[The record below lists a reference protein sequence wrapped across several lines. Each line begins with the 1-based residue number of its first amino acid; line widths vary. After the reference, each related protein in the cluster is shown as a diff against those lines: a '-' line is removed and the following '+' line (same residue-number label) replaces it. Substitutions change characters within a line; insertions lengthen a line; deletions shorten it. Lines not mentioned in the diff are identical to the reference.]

1 MGMWHFG
8 WETKRRRGL
17 RTWVVSML
25 ERSPKNGAELM
36 DEIELM
42 TKGWWRPSP
51 GSMYPL
57 LESMVQEQLIRKR
70 EDGRYELT
78 QKTKEEF
85 GWPYGSHGA
94 QPRTVD
100 DMLKEIEGYA
110 SYFEDLSKSDRTRIE
125 PYSDRIKNIA
135 ERLAAMGK

>member
-8 WETKRRRGL
+8 WETRRRRGL
-17 RTWVVSML
+17 RTWVISML

-36 DEIELM
+36 DEIEMM

-57 LESMVQEQLIRKR
+57 LESMTQEQLIKKR
-70 EDGRYELT
+70 EDGKYELT

-94 QPRTVD
+94 QPRTVE
-100 DMLKEIEGYA
+100 DMLREIEGYA
-110 SYFEDLSKSDRTRIE
+110 SYFEDLTKSDKARIE
-125 PYSDRIKNIA
+125 AHRERIKTLA
-135 ERLAAMGK
+135 DRLAALAQ

>member
-8 WETKRRRGL
+8 WETRRGRGL
-17 RTWVVSML
+17 RTWVISML

-36 DEIELM
+36 DEIEMM

-57 LESMVQEQLIRKR
+57 LESMTQEQLIKKR
-70 EDGRYELT
+70 EDGKYELT

-94 QPRTVD
+94 QPRTVE
-100 DMLKEIEGYA
+100 DMLREIEGYA
-110 SYFEDLSKSDRTRIE
+110 SYFEDLTKSDKARIE
-125 PYSDRIKNIA
+125 AHRERIKTLA
-135 ERLAAMGK
+135 DRLAALAQ

>member
-1 MGMWHFG
+1 M
-8 WETKRRRGL
+8 
-17 RTWVVSML
+17 RTWVISML

-70 EDGRYELT
+70 EDGKYELT
-78 QKTKEEF
+78 QRTKEEF

-94 QPRTVD
+94 QPRTVE
-100 DMLKEIEGYA
+100 DMLREIEGYA
-110 SYFEDLSKSDRTRIE
+110 SYFEDLSKSDKARIDAHKE
-125 PYSDRIKNIA
+125 RIKDLA
-135 ERLAAMGK
+135 ERLAAIGK

>member
-17 RTWVVSML
+17 RTWVISML

-70 EDGRYELT
+70 EDGKYELT
-78 QKTKEEF
+78 QRIKEEF

-94 QPRTVD
+94 QPRTVE
-100 DMLKEIEGYA
+100 DMLREIEGYA
-110 SYFEDLSKSDRTRIE
+110 SYFEDLSKSDKARIDAHKE
-125 PYSDRIKNIA
+125 RIKDLV
-135 ERLAAMGK
+135 ERLAAIGK

>member
-1 MGMWHFG
+1 MWHFG

-17 RTWVVSML
+17 RTWVISML

-36 DEIELM
+36 EEIELL

-70 EDGRYELT
+70 EDGKYELT

-94 QPRTVD
+94 QPRTVE
-100 DMLKEIEGYA
+100 DMLREIEGYA
-110 SYFEDLSKSDRTRIE
+110 SYFEDLSKSDKARIDAHKE
-125 PYSDRIKNIA
+125 RIKDLA
-135 ERLAAMGK
+135 ERLAAIGK

>member
-1 MGMWHFG
+1 
-8 WETKRRRGL
+8 
-17 RTWVVSML
+17 ML

-78 QKTKEEF
+78 QKTREEF

-125 PYSDRIKNIA
+125 PYRDRIKNIA

>member
-1 MGMWHFG
+1 
-8 WETKRRRGL
+8 
-17 RTWVVSML
+17 ML

-36 DEIELM
+36 DEIEMM

-70 EDGRYELT
+70 EDGKYELT

-94 QPRTVD
+94 QPRTVE
-100 DMLKEIEGYA
+100 DMLREIEGYA
-110 SYFEDLSKSDRTRIE
+110 SYFEDLAKSDKARIE
-125 PYSDRIKNIA
+125 AHRERIRA
-135 ERLAAMGK
+135 LADRLAALAL